1 MINFPLLPYAAE
13 GLKHVTVGSYKEID
27 DLMKKGL
34 ANRTVSSIS
43 ANTAA
48 ASLAHTVAGIHFLQT
63 GKGGEERTR
72 LAVINLVDLAGT
84 RRGKTREGRRPTV

>member
-27 DLMKKGL
+27 DL
-34 ANRTVSSIS
+34 
-43 ANTAA
+43 
-48 ASLAHTVAGIHFLQT
+48 
-63 GKGGEERTR
+63 
-72 LAVINLVDLAGT
+72 VDLAGT